1 MQYWENQFRLN
12 RVDSPR
18 LSAQILLSHV
28 LGVSRL
34 DMLLDLQK
42 PVSTSSAQEFLA
54 LADRRAQGEPVAY
67 LVGEKEFYGLSFRV
81 TPSVLIPRPETE
93 ILVDY
98 VLGRTAAIPKYI
110 ADIGTGSGALAVTCA
125 CQLPGSY
132 FVATD
137 ISRSALRLAHVNAQ
151 KHGVADRIIFLE
163 SNLVDAVQCQEVDI
177 FLANLPYVPAS
188 RRTEMNRE
196 VIDYEP
202 HGAIFAGEDGLD
214 TYRELIM
221 KLAGRVKR
229 GALLLCEIDF
239 SQGLAVRD
247 LFAGISLEVQVIKD
261 QALHDRV
268 AVVVF

>member
-1 MQYWENQFRLN
+1 MQTRRGLLQYWENQFRLN

-177 FLANLPYVPAS
+177 FGQSSLCPSIQA
-188 RRTEMNRE
+188 
-196 VIDYEP
+196 
-202 HGAIFAGEDGLD
+202 HGNESGG
-214 TYRELIM
+214 
-221 KLAGRVKR
+221 
-229 GALLLCEIDF
+229 
-239 SQGLAVRD
+239 
-247 LFAGISLEVQVIKD
+247 
-261 QALHDRV
+261 H
-268 AVVVF
+268 